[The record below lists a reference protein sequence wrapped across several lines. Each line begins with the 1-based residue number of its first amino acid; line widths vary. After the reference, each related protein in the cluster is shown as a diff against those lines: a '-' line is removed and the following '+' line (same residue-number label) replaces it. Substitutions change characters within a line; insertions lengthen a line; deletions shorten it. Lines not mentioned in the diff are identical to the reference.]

1 MFVDKIKVHAKA
13 GDGGNGCVAFRREQ
27 FVEMGG
33 PDGGDGGNGGDVV
46 LVVDKN
52 ANDLSDYFFTPRVVA
67 PNGGHG
73 KGKNCTGKTGKPKI
87 FKVPVGTQV
96 FRLSAI
102 IRELSYQRY
111 RPGAVADE
119 VDYKSDKMLGIP
131 HRPGRAK
138 QSLAAAR
145 AAEESVAASVPDAV
159 VDEPAETA
167 PAEPIR
173 ELIADLVDEGQQ
185 FILAKGGKGGRGNRA
200 FKSSSHQAPREFEY
214 GEPGEELHVE
224 LELKT
229 LADVGLVGYPNAGKS
244 TLLSKLTRAH
254 PKIASY
260 PFTTL
265 TPNVGLTDYDDYS
278 RITIADIPGLI
289 EGAHTGRGLGHDF
302 LRHIERC
309 RLLLI
314 LIDMAGVDARKP
326 WADYQQLLEE
336 LELYNKELLQKPWV
350 VVANKLD
357 LPAAKKNL
365 AEFKRKLASKKKTGK
380 TPVPLKILEIS
391 AQDGA
396 GLEKL
401 KLALR
406 KLLP

>member
-1 MFVDKIKVHAKA
+1 MFVDKIRIHAKA

-27 FVEMGG
+27 FIDMGG
-33 PDGGDGGNGGDVV
+33 PDGGDGGDGGDVV

-52 ANDLSDYFFTPRVVA
+52 ASDLSDYFYSPRVVA

-73 KGKNCTGKTGKPKI
+73 KGKSCTGKTGKDRI

-96 FRLSAI
+96 FRLGQTLK
-102 IRELSYQRY
+102 ELSYQRY

-131 HRPGRAK
+131 HRPGRAR
-138 QSLAAAR
+138 QLLAAAR
-145 AAEESVAASVPDAV
+145 AAEENEGIVVAPASDA
-159 VDEPAETA
+159 EAT
-167 PAEPIR
+167 PAEPVR
-173 ELIADLVDEGQQ
+173 ELIADLVDEGQR
-185 FILAKGGKGGRGNRA
+185 FVLAKGGTGGRGNRA
-200 FKSSSHQAPREFEY
+200 FKSSTHQAPREFEY

-254 PKIASY
+254 PKIAAY

-314 LIDMAGVDARKP
+314 LIDMAGVDDRKP
-326 WADYQQLLEE
+326 WADYKQLLEE
-336 LELYNKELLQKPWV
+336 LELYNKELLHKPRV
-350 VVANKLD
+350 VVANKTD

-365 AEFKRKLASKKKTGK
+365 AAFKRKYKVRVIA
-380 TPVPLKILEIS
+380 IS
-391 AQDGA
+391 AQDGV